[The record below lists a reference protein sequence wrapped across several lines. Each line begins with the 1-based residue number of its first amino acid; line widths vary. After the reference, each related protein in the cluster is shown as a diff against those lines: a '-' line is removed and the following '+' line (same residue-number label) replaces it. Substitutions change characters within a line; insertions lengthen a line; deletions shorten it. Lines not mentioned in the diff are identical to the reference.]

1 MEEKLA
7 LNAAANDYNK
17 DGLVTAADITYDMTN
32 NYDTDSKF
40 VSLTYTP
47 KIGDWGGVEDV
58 SGWPSASLSVGLLTL
73 CLSVYRPVDTLP
85 LCLSIGLL
93 TLCLSVCLSA
103 C

>member
-7 LNAAANDYNK
+7 LNAAANDYNN

-40 VSLTYTP
+40 VSLTYTR
-47 KIGDWGGVEDV
+47 KIRDWGGCR
-58 SGWPSASLSVGLLTL
+58 GCKWLAL
-73 CLSVYRPVDTLP
+73 CLSV
-85 LCLSIGLL
+85 CLSIGLL
-93 TLCLSVCLSA
+93 ALCLSVCLSA